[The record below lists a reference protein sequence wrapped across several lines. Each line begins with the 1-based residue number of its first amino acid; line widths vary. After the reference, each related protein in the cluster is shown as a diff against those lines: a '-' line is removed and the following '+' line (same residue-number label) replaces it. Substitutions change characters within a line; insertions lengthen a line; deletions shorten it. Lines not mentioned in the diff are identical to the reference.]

1 MISRV
6 LRRLKKKQTGFT
18 LIELM
23 VSMAIIGAIC
33 LGALV
38 ATAQIINQ
46 ASRNDD
52 FTTASRQALNAVH
65 WISRDAQMSHTINGT
80 VGFPVSD
87 NLTIA
92 WIDWDNSEHEAIY
105 YLEGTTLRRS
115 YSVDGGIPQTTLV
128 AEYIN
133 GSISM
138 TNCSYTNGI
147 LKIKIT
153 STVGENE
160 RVVNFT
166 KEADISSRPN
176 I

>member
-6 LRRLKKKQTGFT
+6 LRRIKQKQSGFT

-23 VSMAIIGAIC
+23 VSLAIIGAIC
-33 LGALV
+33 LGATI

-46 ASRNDD
+46 SSRNDD

-80 VGFPVSD
+80 TGFPVSD

-92 WIDWDNSEHEAIY
+92 WTDWDNSEHEAIY
-105 YLEGTTLRRS
+105 YLENGTLRRS
-115 YSVDGGIPQTTLV
+115 YSVDGGLPQETVV

-133 GSISM
+133 ASIGL
-138 TNCSYTNGI
+138 TNCSYANGI
-147 LKIKIT
+147 LTIKIT

-160 RVVNFT
+160 KVVNFT
-166 KEADISSRPN
+166 KEANISSRPN